1 MNVNPIEFLEVRD
14 KVQINATAL
23 DAATAATIGPW
34 ADSSCKQG
42 LYYVWADSECYFKQ
56 ESASISQAVTL
67 EF

>member
-42 LYYVWADSECYFKQ
+42 LY
-56 ESASISQAVTL
+56 
-67 EF
+67 